1 MFILLQAAPDVTGG
15 GGSTSLI
22 FFGLI
27 FVVMYFFMIR
37 PQVKKQKKENKFR
50 SELQKGDQ
58 VITIGGIHGKVIE
71 VKDTTVILE
80 NHGVKMK
87 IEKSAI
93 AMNQVSEQLS

>member
-1 MFILLQAAPDVTGG
+1 MNIILLQAAEGQ
-15 GGSTSLI
+15 GSAQLL

-50 SELQKGDQ
+50 SELTKGEQ
-58 VITIGGIHGKVIE
+58 IITIGGIHGKIIE
-71 VKDTTVILE
+71 VKENSVIIE
-80 NHGVKMK
+80 NYGVKMK

-93 AMNQVSEQLS
+93 SMNAVSEKLD

>member
-1 MFILLQAAPDVTGG
+1 MNFILLQAAEGQ
-15 GGSTSLI
+15 GSAQLL

-50 SELQKGDQ
+50 SQLSKGDQ
-58 VITIGGIHGKVIE
+58 VITIGGIHGKIIELKENSVI
-71 VKDTTVILE
+71 IE
-80 NHGVKMK
+80 NYGSKMK

-93 AMNQVSEQLS
+93 SMNVVSDKLD

>member
-1 MFILLQAAPDVTGG
+1 MNIILLQAAEGQ
-15 GGSTSLI
+15 GSAQLL

-50 SELQKGDQ
+50 SQLSKGDQ
-58 VITIGGIHGKVIE
+58 VITIGGIHGKIIELKENSVI
-71 VKDTTVILE
+71 IE
-80 NHGVKMK
+80 NYGSKMK

-93 AMNQVSEQLS
+93 SMNVVSDKLD

>member
-1 MFILLQAAPDVTGG
+1 MNIILLQAAEGQ
-15 GGSTSLI
+15 GSAQLL

-50 SELQKGDQ
+50 SELSKGDE
-58 VITIGGIHGKVIE
+58 VITIGGIHGKIIELKENSVI
-71 VKDTTVILE
+71 IE
-80 NHGVKMK
+80 NYGVKMK

-93 AMNQVSEQLS
+93 SMNLVSDN

>member
-1 MFILLQAAPDVTGG
+1 MNIILLQAAEGQ
-15 GGSTSLI
+15 GSAQLL

-50 SELQKGDQ
+50 SELSKGDQ
-58 VITIGGIHGKVIE
+58 VITIGGIHGKIIELKENSVI
-71 VKDTTVILE
+71 IE
-80 NHGVKMK
+80 NYGVKMK

-93 AMNQVSEQLS
+93 SMNVVSDKLD

>member
-87 IEKSAI
+87 IEKNAI
-93 AMNQVSEQLS
+93 AMNQVS

>member
-1 MFILLQAAPDVTGG
+1 MNIILLQAAEGQ
-15 GGSTSLI
+15 GSAQLL

-50 SELQKGDQ
+50 SELSKGDQ
-58 VITIGGIHGKVIE
+58 VITIGGIHGKIIELKEHSVI
-71 VKDTTVILE
+71 IE
-80 NHGVKMK
+80 NYGVKMK

-93 AMNQVSEQLS
+93 SMNLVSDN